1 MRKDKAMEKT
11 WQNWFSA
18 WAIGVFFFG
27 LVLAGGAFDATDG
40 LTNALFTLFGNPVP
54 SEPGEHYRFSVGLMG
69 AVTMGW
75 GLTFWVAFKALSLID
90 AATAAPLWRKL
101 TLFTLV
107 WYVVD
112 SYISVATGF
121 WMNAVS
127 NTIVMTLYFIP
138 LFKSGVM
145 KA

>member
-1 MRKDKAMEKT
+1 MEKT

-18 WAIGVFFFG
+18 WAVGVFFFG
-27 LVLAGGAFDATDG
+27 LVLTGGAFEATDG
-40 LTNALFTLFGNPVP
+40 PASAIFTLFGNPAP
-54 SEPGEHYRFSVGLMG
+54 DNPGEHYRFSLGLMG

-75 GLTFWVAFKALSLID
+75 GLTYWVSFKALGLLD

-101 TLFTLV
+101 TLFLLV

-112 SYISVATGF
+112 CIISVATGF

-127 NTIVMTLYFIP
+127 NTILLTLYLIP

-145 KA
+145 KS